1 VDISEFGAEWAT
13 VAVVGVFAVTSP
25 GPDML
30 VTLHS
35 SLTGSSRAG
44 LLTSLGIALGLCWHT
59 TYSLLGLA
67 VLVSQSVVVFTVLK
81 YVGAAYLVYVG
92 WKALRSGRTEL
103 AVDATAR
110 GLTDRQAFRMGLLT
124 NLTNPK
130 VTLFFLALF
139 TQVIDA
145 DTPSAAKLL
154 YGGTVIAISLAWF
167 GFLALVVGHEAVR
180 GRLQAWMQWV
190 ERVAGVLFI
199 GLGVRLALARAA
211 R

>member
-1 VDISEFGAEWAT
+1 MDLGEFGAEWAT

-30 VTLHS
+30 VTLRS
-35 SLTGSSRAG
+35 SLTGSSRSGIYTA
-44 LLTSLGIALGLCWHT
+44 LGIALGLVWHT

-67 VLVSQSVVVFTVLK
+67 VLVSQSVTVFTVLK
-81 YVGAAYLVYVG
+81 FIGAAYLVYVG
-92 WKALRSGRTEL
+92 WRSLRAERPDL
-103 AVDATAR
+103 AVGTASR
-110 GLTDRQAFRMGLLT
+110 GLTDREAFRMGLLT

-145 DTPSAAKLL
+145 DTPSVAKAL
-154 YGGTVIAISLAWF
+154 YGGTVIAISTAWF
-167 GFLALVVGHEAVR
+167 GFLATIAGHAAVR
-180 GRLQAWMQWV
+180 RRLQAWMQWV
-190 ERVAGVLFI
+190 ERVAGMLFI
-199 GLGVRLALARAA
+199 GLGVRLALTRAA